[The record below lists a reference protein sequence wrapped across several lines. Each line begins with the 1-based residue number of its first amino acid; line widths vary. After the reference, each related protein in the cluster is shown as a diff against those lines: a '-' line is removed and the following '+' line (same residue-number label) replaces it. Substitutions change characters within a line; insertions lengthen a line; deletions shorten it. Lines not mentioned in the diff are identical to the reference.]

1 MPSFCLSFLRVCFL
15 PGVKDHPFKK
25 QAGKAFLRSP
35 AGAQGLLSLQGK
47 HPTLALELLVDSF
60 MEQVF
65 RGHLLHARLDQSP
78 GDRHM
83 SQICSHR
90 ACAVLCLV
98 TQSCPTLCDPMGC
111 STPGSSVLGDSPDKS
126 TGVGCHS
133 LLQGDSRPKNRT
145 GVSCMADSLPSE
157 PPGKPSY
164 SYMSYKMP
172 SRL

>member
-1 MPSFCLSFLRVCFL
+1 MSSLVPSFCLSFLRVCFL

-98 TQSCPTLCDPMGC
+98 TQSCPTLCDPMDC
-111 STPGSSVLGDSPDKS
+111 SWPGSSVHGI
-126 TGVGCHS
+126 
-133 LLQGDSRPKNRT
+133 LQAEILEWIAIPFSSGSCSSR
-145 GVSCMADSLPSE
+145 D
-157 PPGKPSY
+157 
-164 SYMSYKMP
+164 
-172 SRL
+172 